1 LTTNQEYRQTRYRS
15 IAGVTSGT
23 YNENLLAA
31 AQAATGLT
39 NLTINGAEIALLQ
52 AITGSTVTNINGLRA
67 AAAALYGVGSWDQ
80 VGAQLPSFVLG
91 LNTGRSTLPS
101 SVTFTRA
108 SSQVYLDSSGVLQSA
123 STNVPA
129 FDYNSSGNLL
139 GLTLEG
145 AATQLLTAP
154 LDFSNA
160 AWTKDAGVT
169 VSAGAAIAP
178 NGTTMDEITF
188 PASSSNT
195 VYSNTSMVT
204 ATPHVASVF
213 LKQSDAGGRYV
224 QIAGRTT
231 GFGTTPYVN
240 LDLQTGTLGNGAGT
254 AYSVV
259 AYPNGVYR
267 LYFISTTTGA
277 ATNNGGIVINV
288 VDSLTALRFSSRT
301 AAGKIYAWAANLVAS
316 SVLTSP
322 ILTLPQLLASPDD
335 FSSYWSNAA
344 TLTGTHTL
352 TDNSVANELRSNQI
366 VSIATTNQNWVLQAH
381 IEKDNDETR
390 FPQIT
395 AYLYGGTAADTC
407 YCHINTKTGAVT
419 KSDSSGGASTV
430 SSADGGDY
438 WIVWITIN
446 NAHANTGADISL
458 WPAAGT
464 VFGTRSVAA
473 TGSAV
478 FRYVNFVAS
487 SVLTSPVLT
496 LATTATRAAPVAT
509 VPTSAF
515 NFNTSEGSM
524 FMRALRFGKRTYGQN
539 IVSIDDGTGNNRI
552 TVDFSGAFAGP
563 RVTVITGGVNV
574 GAISSS
580 LESVGSFV
588 NIAVGWA
595 ENDIVLY
602 VDGVS
607 IGADTSL
614 TLPTVTTLRFGAL
627 GSSATNLDGIVSG
640 YVYYPKRLPN
650 TELQGLTA

>member
-1 LTTNQEYRQTRYRS
+1 MQFLSRNPQILSAPPWWGTASLALDFARS
-15 IAGVTSGT
+15 RF
-23 YNENLLAA
+23 AA
-31 AQAATGLT
+31 
-39 NLTINGAEIALLQ
+39 NGAARPLASL
-52 AITGSTVTNINGLRA
+52 ITA
-67 AAAALYGVGSWDQ
+67 
-80 VGAQLPSFVLG
+80 
-91 LNTGRSTLPS
+91 
-101 SVTFTRA
+101 TRA
-108 SSQVYLDSSGVLQSA
+108 SSLVTTGSNGVLA
-123 STNVPA
+123 WL
-129 FDYNSSGNLL
+129 GNDVFARTYDANGNPL
-139 GLTLEG
+139 GLTLEA
-145 AATQLLTAP
+145 AATQLETAPNDITSAFWANVRSTDASNTTTAPDGTVTADTLIEDATASASHYVRHTHTKAASAVTYTVSRFVKAKERTKCAIITDDDASAGAVAYFDLDAGVVGTTSAGVFSAVTSGIVPYANGWYRVWMTFTSNTATKLNIGLGITTSLSSLTYSGDGASGIYVWGQNAVASAVLTSPILTLPQLTTAP

-169 VSAGAAIAP
+169 VSADAAVAP
-178 NGTTMDEITF
+178 DGTTTMDEITF

-195 VYSNTSMVT
+195 IYANTSMVT

-224 QIAGRTT
+224 QIAGRTN

-254 AYSVV
+254 SYGVV
-259 AYPNGVYR
+259 PYPNGVYR
-267 LYFISTTTGA
+267 LYFISTTTGT

-288 VDSLTALRFSSRT
+288 VDSLTALRFSGRT

-316 SVLTSP
+316 STLISP
-322 ILTLPQLLASPDD
+322 ILT
-335 FSSYWSNAA
+335 A
-344 TLTGTHTL
+344 T
-352 TDNSVANELRSNQI
+352 A
-366 VSIATTNQNWVLQAH
+366 
-381 IEKDNDETR
+381 
-390 FPQIT
+390 
-395 AYLYGGTAADTC
+395 
-407 YCHINTKTGAVT
+407 
-419 KSDSSGGASTV
+419 
-430 SSADGGDY
+430 
-438 WIVWITIN
+438 
-446 NAHANTGADISL
+446 
-458 WPAAGT
+458 
-464 VFGTRSVAA
+464 
-473 TGSAV
+473 
-478 FRYVNFVAS
+478 
-487 SVLTSPVLT
+487 
-496 LATTATRAAPVAT
+496 TATRAAPVAT